1 MMQNRGLLGWVVAGV
16 LAVALVGVI
25 IYEASSGGESRS
37 AAIGGGGQGQGP
49 PPEVAAQV
57 NDILDAKNKAGGK
70 DHLPT
75 IPPGQKPTDLPNNP
89 PQQCDPNAEPN
100 AMAEWKNHAHSLAQ
114 AKGMADDIIVGEVQS
129 VEAATPFTSK
139 VEGEPGGVVET
150 PVQDVTI
157 KVDTSVKGNKKE
169 GDVVTVQRL
178 GDAAGCFRVVGD
190 PPFAKGEKYLL
201 MLENGFGNRPEHAI
215 APEGRYKVHPDGG
228 LEAVTKNPVAEEV
241 VGDRLDQVISKLKG

>member
-1 MMQNRGLLGWVVAGV
+1 MMNNRGLIGWVVAGV

-25 IYEASSGGESRS
+25 IYEATSDSGGRS

-57 NDILDAKNKAGGK
+57 NAILDEKNKVGK
-70 DHLPT
+70 DKLPT
-75 IPPGQKPTDLPNNP
+75 IPPGQDPTRLANNP
-89 PQQCDPNAEPN
+89 PQRCDPEAEPN
-100 AMAEWKNHAHSLAQ
+100 AMAEWRNHAHSLNQ
-114 AKGMADDIIVGEVQS
+114 AKGFADDIIVGEVQA
-129 VEAATPFTSK
+129 VEAAAPFTAK

-150 PVQDVTI
+150 PVQNVTI
-157 KVDTSVKGNKKE
+157 KVEQSAKGNKKE
-169 GDVVTVQRL
+169 GDVVTIQRL

-190 PPFAKGEKYLL
+190 PPFVRGEKYLL
-201 MLENGFGNRPEHAI
+201 MLENGAGGRPSHAF

-241 VGDRLDQVISKLKG
+241 ASEKVDRVLEKLTG